1 MMMTGRL
8 FVDGKD
14 AYTEWGVFV
23 LEQGYNDL
31 VAMPPLKTFDSNDWQ
46 EEDGIEA
53 DLSAP
58 VLNTKDVSI
67 QFAYSSLYNR
77 FDDFVNH
84 LADGAYHTF
93 DCRSIRRTYSLRMTQ
108 MPNLTQAQYLGIF
121 ALKFADD
128 YPLKNYTYQAPN
140 SSIAEV
146 RDYTLD
152 DIPFTKYG
160 CRICAGTLA
169 SVKKAADVKTNLLRN
184 IARKSG
190 AIYDGLRVTLKSKE
204 VKLVVHARATTLAA
218 LWRNYDALLYDLTR
232 PGERTL
238 YVAALEQEFPCA
250 YKSCSV
256 MAFYPQDTWLDFELT
271 LTFTRDFRLNADET
285 LLATEDGTLVFTEDE
300 INAIDLMKS

>member
-1 MMMTGRL
+1 MMTGRL

-58 VLNTKDVSI
+58 VLNTKDVTI
-67 QFAYSSLYNR
+67 QFAFSGLYNR

-93 DCRSIRRTYSLRMTQ
+93 NCKSIGRTYSLRMTQ
-108 MPNLTQAQYLGIF
+108 MPNLTYTQRLGVF
-121 ALKFADD
+121 AIKFANDF
-128 YPLKNYTYQAPN
+128 PLKGYTYQAP
-140 SSIAEV
+140 SSNIAEV

-152 DIPFTKYG
+152 DSPFTKYG

-184 IARKSG
+184 ITRKAG
-190 AIYDGLRVTLKSKE
+190 AIYDGTKVTFKSKD

-218 LWRNYDALLYDLTR
+218 LWRNMDALLYDLIR
-232 PGERTL
+232 SGERTL
-238 YVAALEQEFPCA
+238 YVAALEQEFPCV
-250 YKSCSV
+250 YKSCSAK
-256 MAFYPQDTWLDFELT
+256 AFYPEDVWLDFELT
-271 LTFTRDFRLNADET
+271 LTFTHDFRLNADET

-300 INAIDLMKS
+300 VYAIDLMI

>member
-1 MMMTGRL
+1 MMTGRL

-67 QFAYSSLYNR
+67 QFAFSGLYNR

-93 DCRSIRRTYSLRMTQ
+93 DCRSIGRTYSLRMTQ
-108 MPNLTQAQYLGIF
+108 MTNLTQAQYLGIF

-128 YPLKNYTYQAPN
+128 YPLRNYTYQAPN

-190 AIYDGLRVTLKSKE
+190 AIYDGSKVTLKSKD

-238 YVAALEQEFPCA
+238 YVAALEQEFACA

-256 MAFYPQDTWLDFELT
+256 MAFYPQDVWLDFELT

-285 LLATEDGTLVFTEDE
+285 LLVTEDGTLVFTEDE
-300 INAIDLMKS
+300 INAIDLMKL

>member
-1 MMMTGRL
+1 MMTGRL

-23 LEQGYNDL
+23 VEQGYNDL

-58 VLNTKDVSI
+58 VLNTKDVTI
-67 QFAYSSLYNR
+67 QFAFSGLYSRLA
-77 FDDFVNH
+77 DFVNH

-93 DCRSIRRTYSLRMTQ
+93 NCKSIGRTYSLRMTQ
-108 MPNLTQAQYLGIF
+108 MPNLTYTQRLGVF
-121 ALKFADD
+121 AIKFANDF
-128 YPLKNYTYQAPN
+128 PLKGYTYQAP
-140 SSIAEV
+140 SSNIAEV

-152 DIPFTKYG
+152 DSPFTKYG

-184 IARKSG
+184 IVRKSG
-190 AIYDGLRVTLKSKE
+190 AIYDGIKVTFKSKD
-204 VKLVVHARATTLAA
+204 VNLVVHARATTLAA
-218 LWRNYDALLYDLTR
+218 LWRNYDALLYDLIR

-238 YVAALEQEFPCA
+238 YVAALEQEFPCV
-250 YKSCSV
+250 YKSCSAK
-256 MAFYPQDTWLDFELT
+256 AFYPEDVWLDFELT

-285 LLATEDGTLVFTEDE
+285 LLATEDGTLVFTENE
-300 INAIDLMKS
+300 VYAIDLMI

>member
-1 MMMTGRL
+1 MMTGRL

-23 LEQGYNDL
+23 VEQGYNDL

-58 VLNTKDVSI
+58 VLNTQEATV
-67 QFAYSSLYNR
+67 QFAAIGLYSRLA
-77 FDDFVNH
+77 DFVNH

-93 DCRSIRRTYSLRMTQ
+93 DCKSIGRIYSLRMTQ
-108 MPNLTQAQYLGIF
+108 MPNLTYAQRLGAF
-121 ALKFADD
+121 AIKFANDF
-128 YPLKNYTYQAPN
+128 PLKGYTYQAPS

-152 DIPFTKYG
+152 DSPFTKYG

-184 IARKSG
+184 LLRRSG
-190 AIYDGLRVTLKSKE
+190 AIYDGTKVTFKSKD

-238 YVAALEQEFPCA
+238 YVAALEQEFPCV
-250 YKSCSV
+250 YKSCSAK
-256 MAFYPQDTWLDFELT
+256 AFYPEDVWLDFELT

-285 LLATEDGTLVFTEDE
+285 LLATEDGTLVFTENE
-300 INAIDLMKS
+300 VYAIDLMI

>member
-1 MMMTGRL
+1 MMTGRL

-58 VLNTKDVSI
+58 ALNTKDVSI
-67 QFAYSSLYNR
+67 QFAYSGLYNR

-93 DCRSIRRTYSLRMTQ
+93 DCRSIGRTYSLRMTQ
-108 MPNLTQAQYLGIF
+108 MPSLTQAQYLGIF

-128 YPLKNYTYQAPN
+128 YPLRNYTDQAPS

-184 IARKSG
+184 LLRKSG
-190 AIYDGLRVTLKSKE
+190 AIYDGSKVTLKSKD

-238 YVAALEQEFPCA
+238 YVAALEQEFPCV

-256 MAFYPQDTWLDFELT
+256 KAFYPEDAWLDFELT

-285 LLATEDGTLVFTEDE
+285 LLATEDGTLVFTENE
-300 INAIDLMKS
+300 VYAIDLMKS

>member
-1 MMMTGRL
+1 MMTGRL

-23 LEQGYNDL
+23 VEQGYNDL
-31 VAMPPLKTFDSNDWQ
+31 VAMPPLKTLDSNDWQ

-67 QFAYSSLYNR
+67 QFAFSGLYNR

-93 DCRSIRRTYSLRMTQ
+93 DCKSIGRTYTLRMTQ
-108 MPNLTQAQYLGIF
+108 MPNLTYAQRLGAF
-121 ALKFADD
+121 AIKFANDF
-128 YPLKNYTYQAPN
+128 PLKGYTYQAPS

-169 SVKKAADVKTNLLRN
+169 SIKKAADVKTNLLRN
-184 IARKSG
+184 LLRRSG
-190 AIYDGLRVTLKSKE
+190 AIYDGSKVTLKSKD

-218 LWRNYDALLYDLTR
+218 LWQNYDALLYDLTR
-232 PGERTL
+232 PDERAL
-238 YVAALEQEFPCA
+238 YVAAIEQEFPCA

-256 MAFYPQDTWLDFELT
+256 KAFYPEDVWLDFELT
-271 LTFTRDFRLNADET
+271 LTFTRDFRLDADET
-285 LLATEDGTLVFTEDE
+285 LLVTEDGTLVFTENE
-300 INAIDLMKS
+300 VYAIDLMI

>member
-1 MMMTGRL
+1 MTGRL

-23 LEQGYNDL
+23 LEHGYNDL
-31 VAMPPLKTFDSNDWQ
+31 VAMPPLKPFDSNDWQ

-67 QFAYSSLYNR
+67 QFAYSGLYNR

-93 DCRSIRRTYSLRMTQ
+93 DCRSIGRTYSLRMTQ
-108 MPNLTQAQYLGIF
+108 MPNLTQAQYLGLS

-184 IARKSG
+184 IASKSG
-190 AIYDGLRVTLKSKE
+190 AIYDGSKVTLKSKD

-238 YVAALEQEFPCA
+238 YVAALEQEFACA

-256 MAFYPQDTWLDFELT
+256 NAFYPQDAWLDFELT
-271 LTFTRDFRLNADET
+271 LTFTRDFRLSADEI

>member
-1 MMMTGRL
+1 MMTGRL

-23 LEQGYNDL
+23 VEQGYNDL
-31 VAMPPLKTFDSNDWQ
+31 VTMPPLKTFDSNDWQ

-58 VLNTKDVSI
+58 TLDTNDVTI
-67 QFAYSSLYNR
+67 QFAFSGLYNR

-93 DCRSIRRTYSLRMTQ
+93 SCKSIGRTYALRMTQ
-108 MPNLTQAQYLGIF
+108 MPNLTCAQHLGAF
-121 ALKFADD
+121 AIKFANDF
-128 YPLKNYTYQAPN
+128 PLKDYTYQAPS

-169 SVKKAADVKTNLLRN
+169 NVKKAADVKTNLLRN
-184 IARKSG
+184 LLRKSG
-190 AIYDGLRVTLKSKE
+190 AIYDGSKVTLKSKD
-204 VKLVVHARATTLAA
+204 VKLVVHARATTLSA
-218 LWRNYDALLYDLTR
+218 LWRNMDALLYNLTQ
-232 PGERTL
+232 PGERML
-238 YVAALEQEFPCA
+238 YVAALEQAFPCV

-256 MAFYPQDTWLDFELT
+256 KVFYPEDVWLDFELT
-271 LTFTRDFRLNADET
+271 LTLTRALRLNADEA

-300 INAIDLMKS
+300 VYAIDLMI

>member
-1 MMMTGRL
+1 MMTGRL

-67 QFAYSSLYNR
+67 QFAFSGIYNR

-93 DCRSIRRTYSLRMTQ
+93 DCRSIGRTYSLRMTQ
-108 MPNLTQAQYLGIF
+108 MPSLTQAQYLGIF

-128 YPLKNYTYQAPN
+128 YPLRNYTYQAPS

-152 DIPFTKYG
+152 NIPFTKYG

-184 IARKSG
+184 LLRKSG
-190 AIYDGLRVTLKSKE
+190 VIYDGSRVTLKSKD

-238 YVAALEQEFPCA
+238 YVAALEQEFACA

-256 MAFYPQDTWLDFELT
+256 KVFYPQDAWLDLELT

-300 INAIDLMKS
+300 VFAIDLMKL

>member
-1 MMMTGRL
+1 MMTGRL
-8 FVDGKD
+8 LIDGKD

-23 LEQGYNDL
+23 IDQGYNDL
-31 VAMPPLKTFDSNDWQ
+31 VAMPPLKTIDSNDWQ

-58 VLNTKDVSI
+58 VLNTADVTI
-67 QFAYSSLYNR
+67 QFAFSGLYNR

-93 DCRSIRRTYSLRMTQ
+93 SCKSIGRTYSLRMTQ
-108 MPNLTQAQYLGIF
+108 MPNLTYAQRLGVFTI
-121 ALKFADD
+121 KFANDF
-128 YPLKNYTYQAPN
+128 PLKGYTYQAPS
-140 SSIAEV
+140 SSITEV

-169 SVKKAADVKTNLLRN
+169 SAKKAADAKTNLLRN
-184 IARKSG
+184 IVRKSG
-190 AIYDGLRVTLKSKE
+190 AIYDGLKVTLKSKD
-204 VKLVVHARATTLAA
+204 VKMIVHARATTLAA
-218 LWRNYDALLYDLTR
+218 LWRNYDALLYNLIQ

-238 YVAALEQEFPCA
+238 YVAALEQEFPCV

-256 MAFYPQDTWLDFELT
+256 KEFYPEDVWLDFELT
-271 LTFTRDFRLNADET
+271 LTFTRDFRLNAEEA

-300 INAIDLMKS
+300 VNAIDLMI

>member
-1 MMMTGRL
+1 MMTGRL

-67 QFAYSSLYNR
+67 QFAYSGLYNR

-93 DCRSIRRTYSLRMTQ
+93 ECRSIGRTYSLRMTQ
-108 MPNLTQAQYLGIF
+108 MPNLSQAQYLGIF

-128 YPLKNYTYQAPN
+128 YPLKNYTYQAPS

-160 CRICAGTLA
+160 CRICAGTLD

-190 AIYDGLRVTLKSKE
+190 AIYDGSRVTLKSKD
-204 VKLVVHARATTLAA
+204 VQLIVHARATTLAA

-232 PGERTL
+232 PGERIL
-238 YVAALEQEFPCA
+238 YVAALEQEFACA

-256 MAFYPQDTWLDFELT
+256 KAFYPQDAWLDFELT
-271 LTFTRDFRLNADET
+271 LTFTRDFRLSADET

>member
-1 MMMTGRL
+1 MMTERL
-8 FVDGKD
+8 IIDGKD
-14 AYTEWGVFV
+14 AFSEWGVIV
-23 LEQGYNDL
+23 VDQGYNDL
-31 VAMPPLKTFDSNDWQ
+31 VAMPPLKTLDSNDWQ

-58 VLNTKDVSI
+58 VLNTKDITI
-67 QFAYSSLYNR
+67 QFAFSGLYNR

-93 DCRSIRRTYSLRMTQ
+93 NCKSIGRTYVLRMTQ
-108 MPNLTQAQYLGIF
+108 MPNLTCAQYLGVF
-121 ALKFADD
+121 AIKFTND
-128 YPLKNYTYQAPN
+128 YPLKDYTYLAPS

-146 RDYTLD
+146 RDFTLD

-160 CRICAGTLA
+160 CRICAGTLS

-184 IARKSG
+184 ITRKSG
-190 AIYDGLRVTLKSKE
+190 AIYDGAEVTYKSKD
-204 VKLVVHARATTLAA
+204 VKLVVHARATTLSA
-218 LWRNYDALLYDLTR
+218 LWRNMDALLYNLTQ

-238 YVAALEQEFPCA
+238 YVAALEQEFPCV

-256 MAFYPQDTWLDFELT
+256 KAFYPEDVWLDFELT
-271 LTFTRDFRLNADET
+271 LTFTRDFRSSADEM

-300 INAIDLMKS
+300 IYVIDLMI

>member
-1 MMMTGRL
+1 MMTGRL

-23 LEQGYNDL
+23 LEHGYNDL

-67 QFAYSSLYNR
+67 QFAYSGLYNR

-93 DCRSIRRTYSLRMTQ
+93 DCRSIGRTYSLRMTQ
-108 MPNLTQAQYLGIF
+108 MPNLTQAQYLGLS

-190 AIYDGLRVTLKSKE
+190 AIYDGSKVTLKSKD

-218 LWRNYDALLYDLTR
+218 LWRNYDALLYNLTR

-238 YVAALEQEFPCA
+238 YVAALEQEFACA

-256 MAFYPQDTWLDFELT
+256 NAFYPQDAWLDFELT
-271 LTFTRDFRLNADET
+271 LTFTRDFRLSADET

-300 INAIDLMKS
+300 INAIDLMKL